1 VPFRA
6 LRVRRRQCYGFGDID
21 GLCVGIASMWR
32 DILGFAGTIL
42 AVVNGL
48 IAFGIALLPSRRSVY
63 RLRLGVAAVALGALA
78 VGATFYSKYRAY
90 IQVERQQSDRSD
102 VEKRLDLFMAEGR
115 QLLAQIRDPSVE
127 LPAAAA
133 DTWAQ
138 RVEVYLHEKV
148 GAEAIPRFRKP
159 AGELYGTDET
169 VAAPRQAYW
178 RAVRDRV
185 VNLEEIN
192 AGLAGQRRR

>member
-1 VPFRA
+1 
-6 LRVRRRQCYGFGDID
+6 
-21 GLCVGIASMWR
+21 MWR
-32 DILGFAGTIL
+32 DIFGFAGTIL

-63 RLRLGVAAVALGALA
+63 RLRLGVAALLLGALA
-78 VGATFYSKYRAY
+78 VGATFYTKYRAY
-90 IQVERQQSDRSD
+90 IQVERQQTDRSD
-102 VEKRLDLFMAEGR
+102 VQKRLDAFVAEGR
-115 QLLAQIRDPSVE
+115 QLLAQIKDSRVE

-138 RVEVYLHEKV
+138 RVELYLREKV

-159 AGELYGTDET
+159 TGELYGTDET

-185 VNLEEIN
+185 VNLEEI
-192 AGLAGQRRR
+192 AEGLAEPRTR

>member
-1 VPFRA
+1 
-6 LRVRRRQCYGFGDID
+6 
-21 GLCVGIASMWR
+21 MWR
-32 DILGFAGTIL
+32 DIFGLAGTIL

-63 RLRLGVAAVALGALA
+63 RLRLGVAALMLGALA
-78 VGATFYSKYRAY
+78 VGATFYAKFRTHVQ
-90 IQVERQQSDRSD
+90 IERQQSDRGD
-102 VEKRLDLFMAEGR
+102 IQKRLDPFIVEGR
-115 QLLAQIRDPSVE
+115 QLLAQIKDSRVE

-138 RVEVYLHEKV
+138 RVEDYLRDKV

-169 VAAPRQAYW
+169 VAPPRQAYW
-178 RAVRDRV
+178 RAVRDRL
-185 VNLEEIN
+185 VNLEEIA
-192 AGLAGQRRR
+192 AGSTEQRPR

>member
-1 VPFRA
+1 
-6 LRVRRRQCYGFGDID
+6 
-21 GLCVGIASMWR
+21 MWR
-32 DILGFAGTIL
+32 DIFGFTSTIL

-63 RLRLGVAAVALGALA
+63 RLRLGVAALALGALA
-78 VGATFYSKYRAY
+78 VGATFYTKFRAY
-90 IQVERQQSDRSD
+90 IQIERQESDRGD
-102 VEKRLDLFMAEGR
+102 THKRLDAFIAEGR
-115 QLLAQIRDPSVE
+115 QLLVQIKDSNVE

-138 RVEVYLHEKV
+138 RVEIFLRDKI

-169 VAAPRQAYW
+169 VAVSRQPYW
-178 RAVRDRV
+178 RAVRDRL
-185 VNLEEIN
+185 VNLSEIA
-192 AGLAGQRRR
+192 AGFGKQPLQ

>member
-1 VPFRA
+1 
-6 LRVRRRQCYGFGDID
+6 
-21 GLCVGIASMWR
+21 MWR

-63 RLRLGVAAVALGALA
+63 RLRLGVAALLLGALA
-78 VGATFYSKYRAY
+78 VGATFYTKFRAY
-90 IQVERQQSDRSD
+90 TQIERQQSDRGD
-102 VEKRLDLFMAEGR
+102 IHKRLDAFIAEGR
-115 QLLAQIRDPSVE
+115 QLLAQIKDPKVE
-127 LPAAAA
+127 MPTAAA

-138 RVEVYLHEKV
+138 RVEVYLGEKV
-148 GAEAIPRFRKP
+148 GTDAIPRFRRP
-159 AGELYGTDET
+159 AGELYGTDDT

-185 VNLEEIN
+185 VNLQEIN
-192 AGLAGQRRR
+192 AGFAEPRAQ